1 MKRYF
6 LILII
11 LPIFFSVQ
19 SQDFADKLI
28 ALYQFPMDY
37 EIQNDQ
43 GEMSTKEY
51 LKSYGTKRKT
61 RAVETMYG
69 IMIPFINKSFDS
81 KGVELLPCEE
91 LGSIK
96 SNPYGIPNLGI
107 AKAIKSCA
115 KADYFLRIALK
126 DITVINPIAQQAGVA
141 VRTRTFTVRCRIS
154 LLGKDKKAVKSLEAT
169 FDSGERIE
177 SNRNIG
183 IDTRKINGT
192 DREQELKIYEICCKM
207 AFLKAMDKW

>member
-1 MKRYF
+1 
-6 LILII
+6 
-11 LPIFFSVQ
+11 
-19 SQDFADKLI
+19 
-28 ALYQFPMDY
+28 MDY
-37 EIQNDQ
+37 SIQNDQ

-69 IMIPFINKSFDS
+69 IMVPFINETFVS

-96 SNPYGIPNLGI
+96 SNPYGIPNIGI
-107 AKAIKSCA
+107 SKAIKSCA
-115 KADYFLRIALK
+115 KADYFLRIAIK
-126 DITVINPIAQQAGVA
+126 DITVINPVPLQNGLAFK
-141 VRTRTFTVRCRIS
+141 TRTLTVRCRIS
-154 LLGKDKKAVKSLEAT
+154 LLGKDKKSVKSLEAT
-169 FDSGERIE
+169 FNSSEKIE

-192 DREQELKIYEICCKM
+192 DREQELKIYETCCKM